1 MGSQTAALATCTR
14 PPGRTPGSPS
24 KDPMR
29 TKREVWILRV
39 LREQRGA
46 AGTAECL
53 VVAIAGVPAADAIFT
68 AYDAKSPWLCAGR
81 WRYGSSGSSLTAGAV
96 AVHGA
101 EQRLADLKAHCATV
115 AAAG

>member
-1 MGSQTAALATCTR
+1 VYPTAG
-14 PPGRTPGSPS
+14 PHPGVTIERSHA
-24 KDPMR
+24 D
-29 TKREVWILRV
+29 KRDVWILRV

-68 AYDAKSPWLCAGR
+68 AYDAKSPWLYAGR